1 MTPLLS
7 FKGEAL
13 LRVQKYVFYM
23 MSRMNFVVTTCTDT
37 QSEELWEM
45 SGLQQLEFGLE
56 ERGITMKI
64 RRLCCFHCSIC
75 SKVYGVCRYMYVAI
89 PSFFYFH
96 WRNLPYVHESE
107 SIDEYDKAIWF
118 NYLPAAEEY
127 LIASFNQGYD
137 SVMSYSTSQRS
148 SQERGF
154 QEPLSY
160 PKGIFCCVWSVSSLT
175 NFVSSLCKSSLSK
188 EKCNAEAWHTASC
201 QRKWRKPSSFEGM
214 DNGVRSLNI
223 DVEFGTRVLNFR

>member
-1 MTPLLS
+1 MLSLRSFLDAAPYQPTRDISEGRQRKKKCFRFSPNSQLPNRTARRLHDRSMTPLLS

-107 SIDEYDKAIWF
+107 SIDEYDKAI
-118 NYLPAAEEY
+118 
-127 LIASFNQGYD
+127 
-137 SVMSYSTSQRS
+137 
-148 SQERGF
+148 
-154 QEPLSY
+154 
-160 PKGIFCCVWSVSSLT
+160 
-175 NFVSSLCKSSLSK
+175 
-188 EKCNAEAWHTASC
+188 
-201 QRKWRKPSSFEGM
+201 
-214 DNGVRSLNI
+214 
-223 DVEFGTRVLNFR
+223 